1 MYLKNRNLY
10 SMLIITILGLVLLS
24 SQVVLAKPNTLNRAE
39 IPEEYKWDFSDI
51 YPDWETWATEMTR
64 MEKMMDDYAALQGTL
79 SEGPESLLKAYL
91 LSDELGRI
99 LDKVWSYPSL
109 RSDTDT
115 RDNDMAAKY
124 QQVRIVYSKFNV
136 ATSWFNPEMLK
147 ISWETMKS
155 WLEENEGLAPYKFGI
170 ENLYR
175 TQAHV
180 LSEEKEQ
187 LLSYFGPSNRT
198 ASSIYQE
205 ISTADIDYKDVVL
218 STGDTVRATETQ
230 TFATLRTSRV
240 QADRAKIFAAL
251 YDVFNANINTY
262 AAIYNGV
269 LQKDWAQAQA
279 RNYGSCLEAA
289 LDDSNIPLAVYE
301 TLLDAVRNGT
311 GPIKRYMKLRKEVLG
326 LDSYHLHDGFAPLV
340 EFEGVYDYNDAS
352 KQIIESVKPLGKDY
366 QKKMKKLFGGR
377 WIDVFENE
385 GKRTGAYSAGV
396 YGVHPYILLNFDE
409 TLEEVFTVAHEAG
422 HALHSMLSM
431 ENQPYA
437 TAQYTTFVAEVAST
451 MDENLFLDYMLKHS
465 DDPYERV
472 ALLQQALDNIS
483 GTFYK
488 QTFFADFEHRA
499 HRMVEEGQPI
509 TGDVLRAMY
518 ATLLEEYYG
527 DAQVVDE
534 IYHSYWTRI
543 SHFFGRPFYV
553 FKYATS
559 YSASAQLAEGIKSD
573 DKKTRKEAV
582 EKYLNLLKSG
592 GDDYPMEQLKKAG
605 VDMSKPETYEAV
617 IKHLDNLV
625 DQLEKE
631 LKELNLIHM

>member
-1 MYLKNRNLY
+1 MKLAYRPLA
-10 SMLIITILGLVLLS
+10 IITTVILLALS
-24 SQVVLAKPNTLNRAE
+24 SGAVFVSAKPNSLIRDE
-39 IPEEYKWDFSDI
+39 IPDEYKWDFTDI
-51 YPDWETWATEMTR
+51 YSDWETWSADMIK
-64 MEKMMDDYAALQGTL
+64 MEKLMDEYAALQGTL
-79 SEGPESLLKAYL
+79 SESPETLLKAYL
-91 LSDELGRI
+91 LGDELGKI
-99 LDKVWSYPSL
+99 LDKVWSYAAL
-109 RSDTDT
+109 QSDTDT

-124 QQVRIVYSKFNV
+124 QQIRIIYSKFNI

-147 ISWETMKS
+147 IPWETMKS
-155 WLEENEGLAPYKFGI
+155 WLDENEKLAPYRFGI

-180 LSEEKEQ
+180 LDEEKEK
-187 LLSYFGPSNRT
+187 LLSYFGSFNR
-198 ASSIYQE
+198 APSSIYQE

-218 STGDTVRATETQ
+218 STGDTVKATETQ

-269 LQKDWAQAQA
+269 LQRDWARAQS
-279 RNYGSCLEAA
+279 RNFGSCLEAA
-289 LDDSNIPLAVYE
+289 LDGSNIPVAVYE
-301 TLLDAVRNGT
+301 TLLEAVKNGT

-326 LDSYHLHDGFAPLV
+326 LDSYHLYDGFAPLV
-340 EFEGVYDYNDAS
+340 EYEQVYDYNDACQ
-352 KQIIESVKPLGKDY
+352 QIIKSVAPLGKDY
-366 QKKMKKLFGGR
+366 QAKMKELFSGR

-385 GKRTGAYSAGV
+385 GKSTGAYSAGV

-409 TLEEVFTVAHEAG
+409 TLEEVFTVAHEVG
-422 HALHSMLSM
+422 HALHTMLAM
-431 ENQPYA
+431 ENQPFA

-451 MDENLFLDYMLKHS
+451 MDENLFLDYMLKNS

-488 QTFFADFEHRA
+488 QTFFAEFEHRA
-499 HRMVEEGQPI
+499 HQMVEQGQPI
-509 TGDVLRAMY
+509 TGDGLRSLY

-527 DAQVVDE
+527 DALTVDE

-543 SHFFGRPFYV
+543 GHFFGVPFYV

-559 YSASAQLAEGIKSD
+559 YSASAQIAEDIKSD
-573 DKKTRKEAV
+573 DKKTRQEAV
-582 EKYLNLLKSG
+582 DKYLNLLKAG
-592 GDDYPMEQLKKAG
+592 GNDYPMEQLKKAG

-617 IKHLDNLV
+617 IKHLDKLV

-631 LKELNLIHM
+631 LKDLGLIYM